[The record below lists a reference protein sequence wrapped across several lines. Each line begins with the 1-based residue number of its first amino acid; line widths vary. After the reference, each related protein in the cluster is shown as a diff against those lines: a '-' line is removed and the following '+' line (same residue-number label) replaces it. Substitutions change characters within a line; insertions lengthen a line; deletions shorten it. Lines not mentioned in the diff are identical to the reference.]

1 MSGAAIEILYEEGPC
16 LVVNKPPGLL
26 TQAPPGIDSLEARIK
41 AFLQG
46 RDKKPGRV
54 YLGVPHRLDRPASGA
69 MVFGKHSR
77 AAQRLSK
84 QFERRLVRK
93 VYWACVSG
101 AVDPAQGTWIN
112 YTRKVPDEPR
122 AEVVG
127 PEYPDAREAILRY
140 RTLGTFDWGT
150 WLELTLETGRMHQAR
165 VQAAG
170 RGHPVLGDTQYGS
183 TIPFGPQHEDLRLR
197 AIALHART
205 LSFQHPMT
213 REAVVVTAPVPLAWA
228 ELGIQWSGSPLAK
241 RMTK

>member
-1 MSGAAIEILYEEGPC
+1 MSEAAIAILYEVGPC
-16 LVVNKPPGLL
+16 LVVNKPAGLL
-26 TQAPPGIDSLEARIK
+26 TQAPPGIDSLELRIK
-41 AFLQG
+41 AFLAK
-46 RDKKPGRV
+46 RDNKLGRV

-69 MVFGKHSR
+69 LVFGKHSR

-84 QFERRLVRK
+84 QFERRQVRK

-101 AVDPAQGTWIN
+101 AVDPAEGTWIN

-127 PEYPDAREAILRY
+127 PEHPEGREAILRY
-140 RTLGTFDWGT
+140 RTLGTFGWGT

-165 VQAAG
+165 VQAAA
-170 RGHPVLGDTQYGS
+170 RGHPILGDTQYGS
-183 TIPFGPQHEDLRLR
+183 TIPFGPQFEDPRLR

-213 REAVVVTAPVPLAWA
+213 RQPVAVTAPVPTAWG
-228 ELGIQWSGSPLAK
+228 EWSIQL
-241 RMTK
+241 TE

>member
-1 MSGAAIEILYEEGPC
+1 MRMNGAAIEILYEEGPC

-26 TQAPPGIDSLEARIK
+26 TQAPPGIDSLEVRIK
-41 AFLQG
+41 ACLKG
-46 RDKKPGRV
+46 RDNKPGRV

-84 QFERRLVRK
+84 QFERREVRK

-127 PEYPDAREAILRY
+127 PEHPEGREAILRY
-140 RTLGTFDWGT
+140 RTLGTFGWGT
-150 WLELTLETGRMHQAR
+150 WLEVILETGRMHQVR
-165 VQAAG
+165 VQAAA
-170 RGHPVLGDTQYGS
+170 RGHPILGDTQYGS
-183 TIPFGPQHEDLRLR
+183 TIPFGLQCEDSRLR

-205 LSFQHPMT
+205 LSFRHPMT
-213 REAVVVTAPVPLAWA
+213 RQPVAVTAP
-228 ELGIQWSGSPLAK
+228 SPDPWRGLVQV
-241 RMTK
+241 MG

>member
-1 MSGAAIEILYEEGPC
+1 MSEAAIAILYEVGPC
-16 LVVNKPPGLL
+16 LVVNKPAGLL
-26 TQAPPGIDSLEARIK
+26 TQAPPGIDSLELRIK
-41 AFLQG
+41 AFLAK
-46 RDKKPGRV
+46 RDNKLGRV

-69 MVFGKHSR
+69 LVFGKHSR

-84 QFERRLVRK
+84 QFERRQVRK

-101 AVDPAQGTWIN
+101 AVDPAEGTWIN

-127 PEYPDAREAILRY
+127 PEHPEGREAILRY
-140 RTLGTFDWGT
+140 RTLGTFGWGT

-165 VQAAG
+165 VQAAA
-170 RGHPVLGDTQYGS
+170 RGHPILGDTQYGS
-183 TIPFGPQHEDLRLR
+183 TIPFGPQFEDPRLR

-213 REAVVVTAPVPLAWA
+213 RQPVAVTAPVPTAWG
-228 ELGIQWSGSPLAK
+228 ELCTQL
-241 RMTK
+241 TE